1 MNNNEVSTYTLKT
14 LDTVRPTKI
23 RKIETDVEDDE
34 DEDEEVAD
42 NSTGIVNFFTN
53 RATEVFLDR
62 AISDQ
67 QEVKKVYNALWKKQ
81 LKIINS
87 KSKKNDRNTT
97 TFSRDVQ
104 E

>member
-1 MNNNEVSTYTLKT
+1 MNNNEVSTFTLKT
-14 LDTVRPTKI
+14 PDIVRPTKI
-23 RKIETDVEDDE
+23 RKIETEVEDDE

-53 RATEVFLDR
+53 RTTEVFLYR
-62 AISDQ
+62 AISDL

-87 KSKKNDRNTT
+87 KSKKW
-97 TFSRDVQ
+97 Q
-104 E
+104 KHE